1 VTPPSANTGH
11 FIRVPLAMEDIPGE
25 TAEGLVSKGPDP
37 DSKPGSPDGDAT
49 VSAAQI
55 PWVNPSLTDA
65 MLQLQAKVKVD
76 IPVLAAAFL
85 WRHEMNVEKAL
96 EALAATMSWRS
107 QSGAAEA
114 RTKLLTTELPFSDF
128 PFSKEVFN
136 FLPQCEGGLAL
147 DKRGLPYAI
156 RCPGLA
162 DAVGLF
168 STISEDDL
176 IMFQIYLNEWRL
188 FQLEQHALK
197 TGELCGILIVQDM
210 FAPEGLLNAWRKQG
224 KKAGVMRRVTGMM
237 DEHYPGIMEKV
248 LLVNAPWAL
257 HALMKVV
264 TPLLPPRI
272 VEKLQFIPVE
282 QTPARLLE
290 YISPEKLPSF
300 LGGDAENDQFVAA
313 RAAALVAKPGSEL
326 FLKAGCVEEQ
336 TLSLEPNDEA
346 ACSIFVEGGLDIMLS
361 CCFLTEGGTDQIL
374 PASRI
379 MQKEF
384 NFTAPSKG
392 SLVLHFDNTYSWV
405 KPKTIQ
411 YELAKLP
418 DEVQRGGPDAGY
430 SR

>member
-1 VTPPSANTGH
+1 
-11 FIRVPLAMEDIPGE
+11 
-25 TAEGLVSKGPDP
+25 
-37 DSKPGSPDGDAT
+37 
-49 VSAAQI
+49 
-55 PWVNPSLTDA
+55 
-65 MLQLQAKVKVD
+65 
-76 IPVLAAAFL
+76 
-85 WRHEMNVEKAL
+85 
-96 EALAATMSWRS
+96 
-107 QSGAAEA
+107 
-114 RTKLLTTELPFSDF
+114 
-128 PFSKEVFN
+128 
-136 FLPQCEGGLAL
+136 
-147 DKRGLPYAI
+147 
-156 RCPGLA
+156 
-162 DAVGLF
+162 
-168 STISEDDL
+168 
-176 IMFQIYLNEWRL
+176 
-188 FQLEQHALK
+188 
-197 TGELCGILIVQDM
+197 M

-272 VEKLQFIPVE
+272 VEKLQFIPVD

-300 LGGDAENDQFVAA
+300 LGGDAENNEFVAA

-326 FLKAGCVEEQ
+326 FLKAGRVEEQ

-361 CCFLTEGGTDQIL
+361 CCFLTDEGGTDQIL

-384 NFTAPSKG
+384 NFTAPRKG

-405 KPKTIQ
+405 KPKNIQ

-418 DEVQRGGPDAGY
+418 GEVQKGGPDAGY